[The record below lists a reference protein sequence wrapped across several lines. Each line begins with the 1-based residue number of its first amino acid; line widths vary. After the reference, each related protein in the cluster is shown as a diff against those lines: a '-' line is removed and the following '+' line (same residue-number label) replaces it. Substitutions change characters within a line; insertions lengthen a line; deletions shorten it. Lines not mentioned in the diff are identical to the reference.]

1 VLVQDGAGWHGS
13 AGLAVPDNIT
23 LITLPP
29 SSPELNP
36 IENIWEYLRKD
47 LFATYE
53 DIVEACCDAWNVLIA
68 MPDRI
73 ASITQRSWA
82 KVS

>member
-1 VLVQDGAGWHGS
+1 L
-13 AGLAVPDNIT
+13 
-23 LITLPP
+23 LPY
-29 SSPELNP
+29 SPEFNP
-36 IENIWEYLRKD
+36 IEKNKLANRI
-47 LFATYE
+47 FATHE

-73 ASITQRSWA
+73 ASITQRSWT